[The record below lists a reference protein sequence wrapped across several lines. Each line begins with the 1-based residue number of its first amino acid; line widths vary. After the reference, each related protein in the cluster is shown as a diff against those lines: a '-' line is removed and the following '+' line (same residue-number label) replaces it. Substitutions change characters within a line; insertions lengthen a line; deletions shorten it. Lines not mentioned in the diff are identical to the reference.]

1 MRVQY
6 RKDAEWG
13 MIVNLDETVIG
24 SKEIYTGRIFT
35 VRVDTVRLPD
45 GREVTRDIVAH
56 NGAVCVVPIRED
68 GAVLMVRQFRLPAGK
83 ALLEIPA
90 GKLEQG
96 EDPNACAVRELEE
109 ETGYKAAHVRKLFQC
124 YLAPG
129 YSSELIHCYM
139 ATGLTKTQT
148 NFDEG
153 ENLELVAVSQEEIT
167 RMVLAGE
174 LEDAKTIAAILVA
187 LRQA

>member
-1 MRVQY
+1 M
-6 RKDAEWG
+6 DL
-13 MIVNLDETVIG
+13 NETVIG
-24 SKEIYTGRIFT
+24 SQEIYAGRIFT
-35 VRVDTVRLPD
+35 LRKDTVRLPD
-45 GREVTRDIVAH
+45 GRELTRDIVAH
-56 NGAVCVVPIRED
+56 NGAVCVVPLRED

-83 ALLEIPA
+83 VLLEIPA
-90 GKLEQG
+90 GKLEAG
-96 EDPNACAVRELEE
+96 EDPDACAIRELEE
-109 ETGYKAAHVRKLFQC
+109 ETGYRASQVRKLFQC

-129 YSSELIHCYM
+129 YSSELMHCYV

-153 ENLELVAVSQEEIT
+153 ENLELVTVPQEEVL

-174 LEDAKTIAAILVA
+174 IEDSKTIATLLVA